1 MDLETV
7 KHDIEQWIVN
17 FVEVPHPALGGWPP
31 CPYARSARMKKSYD
45 VRIGVDPYFDLKNQ
59 ARWGMG
65 DREVIIY
72 VYDPVAWPYEIF
84 SGSLKN
90 ANHEHLLK
98 ADIIALED
106 HPADQEIVNGVC
118 VTPSGVNERD
128 LDLDRTHKLAQ
139 NQKLAFFPPHLQ
151 PPMGATISSAV
162 PLDREAGLKAYANA
176 EKPSQ
181 AKKRQKY

>member
-7 KHDIEQWIVN
+7 THDIEQWIVN

-31 CPYARSARMKKSYD
+31 CPYARSARMKNSYD
-45 VRIGVDPYFDLKNQ
+45 IRVGVDPYFDLKNQ

-90 ANHEHLLK
+90 ANKEFLLSK
-98 ADIIALED
+98 DLLALED
-106 HPADQEIVNGVC
+106 HPSDVEMVNGVC
-118 VTPSGVNERD
+118 MNQGTYALALVQSLGD
-128 LDLDRTHKLAQ
+128 LNAKA
-139 NQKLAFFPPHLQ
+139 K
-151 PPMGATISSAV
+151 TI
-162 PLDREAGLKAYANA
+162 A
-176 EKPSQ
+176 EKGFYNNWPEEYLVGLFEHR
-181 AKKRQKY
+181 KDPR

>member
-1 MDLETV
+1 MDIKTV
-7 KHDIEQWIVN
+7 SQDIENWIVN

-31 CPYARSARMKKSYD
+31 CPYARSARMKKTYD
-45 VRIGVDPYFDLKNQ
+45 VRIGVDPYYDLKNQ

-106 HPADQEIVNGVC
+106 HPADVEMVNGVC
-118 VTPSGVNERD
+118 MNQGQYALALVQSLSD
-128 LDLDRTHKLAQ
+128 LNTKAKL
-139 NQKLAFFPPHLQ
+139 
-151 PPMGATISSAV
+151 M
-162 PLDREAGLKAYANA
+162 A
-176 EKPSQ
+176 EKGFYHNWPEEYLTGLFEH
-181 AKKRQKY
+181 RQDPR